1 MTTTDRER
9 REESSSSV
17 LNRNTI
23 TQTSSVRATTKPNPL
38 WLRVWPPSTSR
49 TSRWRGCKLDNL
61 ESLPQ
66 LLPSLP
72 TLRTSS
78 SRRSMSI
85 WRRTM
90 EGRIADTP
98 RWTTQA
104 PRGTPKG
111 RPQRL
116 RVYSKPQCSKLPP
129 ASVKSDNHKN
139 SISMNLFLIHS
150 SLRCYSRAL
159 CHPNLMLEHWLSRNL
174 KHPWDN
180 LELAVGA
187 DLKHLIQFKAQM
199 SNPIKQ
205 LTIKPSSFWLHHR
218 KSQLPFKLQRLTFHH
233 HTIWGWEAKMSNLE
247 MSWATKE

>member
-1 MTTTDRER
+1 MTTTGRER

-23 TQTSSVRATTKPNPL
+23 TQTSSVRAMTKPNPL
-38 WLRVWPPSTSR
+38 WLRVWPLSTSW

-61 ESLPQ
+61 ESLPR

-78 SRRSMSI
+78 SRRLMPI
-85 WRRTM
+85 RRRTM

-104 PRGTPKG
+104 PQGTHKG

-116 RVYSKPQCSKLPP
+116 RVYFKPQCSKLPP

-139 SISMNLFLIHS
+139 SASMNLFLIHS
-150 SLRCYSRAL
+150 SLRCYSHAP
-159 CHPNLMLEHWLSRNL
+159 CHPNLMVEHWLSRNL
-174 KHPWDN
+174 KRPWDN

-187 DLKHLIQFKAQM
+187 NIKYLIPFKVQM

-205 LTIKPSSFWLHHR
+205 LTIKPSSFWLHQR
-218 KSQLPFKLQRLTFHH
+218 KSEPPFKLPRLTFHQP
-233 HTIWGWEAKMSNLE
+233 TIWGWEAKMSNLE
-247 MSWATKE
+247 MSWVTKE